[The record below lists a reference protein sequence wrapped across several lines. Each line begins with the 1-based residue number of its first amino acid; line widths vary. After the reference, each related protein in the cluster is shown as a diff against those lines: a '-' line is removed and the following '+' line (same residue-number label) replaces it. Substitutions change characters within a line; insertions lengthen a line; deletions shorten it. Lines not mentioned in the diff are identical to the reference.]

1 MPTCQHV
8 KACHKHAKGSCQCLF
23 KQNNSTFKAK
33 GTRAHVPAV
42 YWSPWADVLPK
53 FSIGNRSTLLQ
64 PVIAIASRDPAFAL
78 IETLESLLLARVSL
92 TASGFAP
99 LSWPELLAAP
109 PSQVVDEFCFR
120 AVLRE
125 LDHSAAVAA
134 RIFAARPTSPE
145 LSLAPSRISTLLQ
158 GLSPR

>member
-8 KACHKHAKGSCQCLF
+8 KTCHKHAKGSCQCLF

-92 TASGFAP
+92 TASGFALCP
-99 LSWPELLAAP
+99 GPSCWLLRHPRLSTSSASAPSFGSLITRP
-109 PSQVVDEFCFR
+109 PSLHESSRPGLLPPNCHWHLPEFPHFCK
-120 AVLRE
+120 
-125 LDHSAAVAA
+125 D
-134 RIFAARPTSPE
+134 
-145 LSLAPSRISTLLQ
+145 
-158 GLSPR
+158 